1 MSLSAAVIRELV
13 VAGLSGEA
21 LVAACERIEAA
32 HGYFC
37 NENEQQRTARQ
48 NRNARYYDA
57 HKDRLKA
64 SEKRLKASYSDAP
77 SLEVPEVSPKPPS
90 NLPKPFPK
98 KTPKGVQKGVSD
110 LIGAGC
116 SESLIADWQ
125 AVRKA
130 KDAGPITETV
140 AAGIVREAAKAG
152 VSPAEAIRISCERGW
167 QGFKADWVSGNQRA
181 GPAQPLRRGSAAM
194 FDALDRMIPDE
205 QPPNNQAIPASP
217 VRLLS
222 GA

>member
-13 VAGLSGEA
+13 AAGLSGEA
-21 LVAACERIEAA
+21 LVAACERIEGARPRA
-32 HGYFC
+32 MTNAERQAKLREAR
-37 NENEQQRTARQ
+37 NESNGVTL
-48 NRNARYYDA
+48 RNDT
-57 HKDRLKA
+57 
-64 SEKRLKASYSDAP
+64 P
-77 SLEVPEVSPKPPS
+77 SLEVSEVLSPHTPLSP
-90 NLPKPFPK
+90 NHPKPFPK

-110 LIGAGC
+110 LIEAGC
-116 SESLIADWQ
+116 SESLISDWQ

-167 QGFKADWVSGNQRA
+167 QGFKADWVAGNQRA
-181 GPAQPLRRGSAAM
+181 GPPQPQRRGSAAM
-194 FDALDRMIPDE
+194 FDALERLLPDD
-205 QPPNNQAIPASP
+205 QPPNNQAIATSP

-222 GA
+222 GT